1 MKDMEK
7 KVYESPSIEIVCVE
21 TEGGFSMSYGGG
33 DINDPTDDGQHL
45 DFEIW

>member
-33 DINDPTDDGQHL
+33 DINDPEDGQYL